1 MEYIFIHNK
10 PDIVKHVVEC
20 GIQVVMIDLE
30 KNGKIERQGH
40 KDTLISNH
48 QISDIK
54 LLKSL
59 NLNCNLMVRTNP
71 YNLNS
76 KQEIDEIISN
86 GADTIMLPMFD
97 SIEQVNKISQYI
109 NGRVKL
115 NLLFET
121 PKSLILVDRI
131 ISECQFDEAHIGLN
145 DLSIAFGIPFMF
157 ELLSSGL
164 VEFVSNK
171 FVDAGIKFGFG
182 GIGTLEKGGLLDPA
196 LILSE
201 HVRLKSSRVI
211 ISRSFHKNAQSIEEL
226 NNKMNFKTEF
236 DRLNVKIE
244 EYLNYNKEKLEK
256 NRLNLIE
263 ATNLISNQLAK

>member
-1 MEYIFIHNK
+1 
-10 PDIVKHVVEC
+10 
-20 GIQVVMIDLE
+20 MIDLE

-48 QISDIK
+48 QISDIR

-145 DLSIAFGIPFMF
+145 DLSIAFCISLLYSLRFLLYHICDPFNITSLSQFNRSSFSQSVFIP
-157 ELLSSGL
+157 
-164 VEFVSNK
+164 
-171 FVDAGIKFGFG
+171 D
-182 GIGTLEKGGLLDPA
+182 
-196 LILSE
+196 
-201 HVRLKSSRVI
+201 
-211 ISRSFHKNAQSIEEL
+211 ISRSKS
-226 NNKMNFKTEF
+226 
-236 DRLNVKIE
+236 DRFSTTSL
-244 EYLNYNKEKLEK
+244 
-256 NRLNLIE
+256 
-263 ATNLISNQLAK
+263 